1 MVFFLF
7 ILIAILQKRKKKYT
21 QSFIK
26 HKSRMAYV
34 TDLSYEEILNRLK
47 MQTDINFQFEKE
59 SADNK
64 DKVYILSVR
73 IMSFFSKKKLIT
85 ARYRL
90 LVTPLQEGSKVWI
103 YLFECSNSYV
113 LHQFA
118 DKVGEYLQKE
128 IQAFRVE

>member
-1 MVFFLF
+1 M
-7 ILIAILQKRKKKYT
+7 KKKVQT
-21 QSFIK
+21 TKIK
-26 HKSRMAYV
+26 
-34 TDLSYEEILNRLK
+34 
-47 MQTDINFQFEKE
+47 F
-59 SADNK
+59 
-64 DKVYILSVR
+64 YILSVR